1 MTVLSLYYFVQKKVN
16 IAILETGLGGAL
28 DSVTAARCNAIVFTP
43 IDYDHM
49 SLLGNTLKEIAQQKA
64 GAISN
69 SKQILISCKQRAT
82 VQRMLNH
89 QARHKKNI
97 VLYQQEPS
105 LVFPS
110 LFIPHQH
117 DNAKLVAHTLQI
129 LSPTYQFQFQDIVRH
144 IANTSWPGRIQTI
157 QKHPDI
163 LFDVAHNQH
172 SIRAFIKYFQD
183 IRIHYKRSFLI
194 IGIENEKRI
203 KPELP
208 QLYQQFH
215 YIDFTETKIR
225 NSMSADL
232 LFNLYPPRNSIVN
245 INKNPLQIIKQRIK
259 QLNKDDILVVL
270 GSHYFGPH
278 LQKIYKKCF
287 DIEQNNLNL

>member
-1 MTVLSLYYFVQKKVN
+1 MISILFPIITGDELSQLMDNRKSPDNISSELNMEITNKKGRKRKSK
-16 IAILETGLGGAL
+16 IR
-28 DSVTAARCNAIVFTP
+28 S
-43 IDYDHM
+43 
-49 SLLGNTLKEIAQQKA
+49 
-64 GAISN
+64 ISKDNN
-69 SKQILISCKQRAT
+69 SKQILISCKQRPT

-117 DNAKLVAHTLQI
+117 DNAKLAAHTLQI

-232 LFNLYPPRNSIVN
+232 LFNLYI
-245 INKNPLQIIKQRIK
+245 L
-259 QLNKDDILVVL
+259 LN
-270 GSHYFGPH
+270 
-278 LQKIYKKCF
+278 
-287 DIEQNNLNL
+287 